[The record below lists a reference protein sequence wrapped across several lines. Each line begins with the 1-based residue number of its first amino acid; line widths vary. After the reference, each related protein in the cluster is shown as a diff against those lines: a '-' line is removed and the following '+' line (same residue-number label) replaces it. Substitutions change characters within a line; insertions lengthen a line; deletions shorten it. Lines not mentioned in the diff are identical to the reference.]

1 MRLPFGITSV
11 RFWDA
16 YAIRQALSPNP
27 YRHRGD
33 RREGGRTAG
42 EDATRLQLAQ
52 LPITSIMVPFAP
64 CSPRAATGLQLAALV
79 QVILEL

>member
-1 MRLPFGITSV
+1 MPFGSPFPLIPI
-11 RFWDA
+11 
-16 YAIRQALSPNP
+16 AIGEN
-27 YRHRGD
+27 GDKD
-33 RREGGRTAG
+33 RRRQG